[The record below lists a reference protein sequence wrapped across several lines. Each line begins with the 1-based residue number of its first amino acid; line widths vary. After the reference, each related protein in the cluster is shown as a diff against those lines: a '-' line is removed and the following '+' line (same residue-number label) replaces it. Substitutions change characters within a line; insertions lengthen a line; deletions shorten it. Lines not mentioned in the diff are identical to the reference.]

1 MDRRTFLKTAA
12 LGAVAAGITREAA
25 TAAEK
30 YFPVK
35 ADQGLFA
42 TINRAKDSKKKTPL
56 EQKHVPVIKAP
67 ARVKAGQPFT
77 VEVTVGE
84 VMHPMGP
91 THWIQHIE
99 LNVGNEPAG
108 RVEMQPRGFLS
119 PKVTF
124 TVAIPKEAAPAG
136 KITLIAFERCNLHG
150 YWEGS
155 LDVAVTA

>member
-1 MDRRTFLKTAA
+1 MDRRTFLKTAT
-12 LGAVAAGITREAA
+12 LGAMAAGITREAA
-25 TAAEK
+25 AAAEK

-35 ADQGLFA
+35 ADQSLFA
-42 TINRAKDSKKKTPL
+42 TINRAKDPAKLSPL

-67 ARVKAGQPFT
+67 AKVKSGEPFT

-84 VMHPMGP
+84 VVHPMGM
-91 THWIQHIE
+91 THWIEFIE

-108 RVEMQPRGFLS
+108 RVEMQPRGFLN

-124 TVAIPKEAAPAG
+124 TVVIPKEAAPAG
-136 KITLIAFERCNLHG
+136 KITLVAHERCNLHG

-155 LDVAVTA
+155 VDVTVTG

>member
-1 MDRRTFLKTAA
+1 MNRRAFLKTAA
-12 LGAVAAGITREAA
+12 LGAMAAGITRQAA
-25 TAAEK
+25 AAAEM

-35 ADQGLFA
+35 ADQSLFA
-42 TINRAKDSKKKTPL
+42 AINRAKDPAKKTPL

-67 ARVKAGQPFT
+67 ATVKAGEPFT

-84 VMHPMGP
+84 VVHPMGP
-91 THWIQHIE
+91 AHWIQFIE

-108 RVEMQPRGFLS
+108 RVDLQPRGFLN

-124 TVAIPKEAAPAG
+124 TVVVPKEAAPAG
-136 KITLIAFERCNLHG
+136 RITLMAFERCNLHG

-155 LDVAVTA
+155 LDVTVTG